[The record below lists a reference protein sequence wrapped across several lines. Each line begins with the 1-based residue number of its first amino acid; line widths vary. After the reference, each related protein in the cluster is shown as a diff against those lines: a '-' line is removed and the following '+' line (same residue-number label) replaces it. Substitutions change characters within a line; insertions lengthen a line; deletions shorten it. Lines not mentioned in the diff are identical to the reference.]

1 VLSVVVEYQGRFC
14 IAARAAAF
22 ALVAAFVLSAQQSSL
37 SEQAEI
43 QQILKA
49 NCQPCHND
57 TTRSSGLSL
66 TSRGAIVAGGNRGP
80 AIKPGSPDES
90 LLVRAIEQSGDLKMP
105 PGRTLAPNEV
115 AGIRHWIELG
125 AAWPGDDETASR
137 LKGSDW
143 WAFQPVK
150 RVDPPRV
157 EGAAWVR
164 NPIDQFILAR
174 LEKEHLQ
181 PSSEASKE
189 TLLRRVSLDLT
200 GLVPSPREIG
210 EFLADM
216 SPDAYERV
224 VDRLLASPHYGER
237 WGRHWLDVARYADS
251 DGYTIDAPRQ
261 MWKYRDWVIHA
272 LNSDMPFDQFVI
284 EQIAGDMLPN
294 PTVDQLVATGFHR
307 NTPSNYE
314 GGIDFEQY
322 RVEAVV
328 DRVSTTGAAFL
339 GLTLGC
345 ARCHDHK
352 FDPISQKEFYQLFAY
367 FNNVDEITSEAERYD
382 FNRPILEVPAPEEIA
397 RRKAFDAQWAALSE
411 ELIIY
416 VRELAARPRKPG
428 DEDPSKDPGLIER
441 VQNLRDLRK
450 REPKF
455 TTALVMRE
463 LPRARET
470 YVQLG
475 GDFTRRGISVKPAIP
490 AVLPQLPMGANTR
503 LDLAKWLVDPKN
515 PLTSRVTV
523 NRIWQTYLGRGLVE
537 TENDFGKQG
546 ARPSHPELLDW
557 LASEIIRRKWN
568 QKAIHR
574 LIVTSATYR
583 QSSTRRPEIEA
594 VDPYNKLLARQNR
607 LRLEAEIIR
616 DSALSASGLLTDTV
630 GGPSVYPPIPD
641 GALSV
646 TQVTGAWPT
655 ATGPDRY
662 RRGMYTFF
670 RRSAAYPGLVVFDAP
685 DATSA
690 CTRRVRSNTPLQ
702 ALTTLND
709 ETFLEFAEGLAA
721 RVLKE
726 APPEDEERI
735 RYAYMLALGRAPR
748 PDEEARIERFL
759 TRQSDEYKTKPSR
772 ATELIYKGGKFG
784 PDGIPLNPPPPKLA
798 AMLPPDLPLEA
809 AWTGVA
815 RVLLN
820 LDDFLTRE

>member
-1 VLSVVVEYQGRFC
+1 M
-14 IAARAAAF
+14 AAF
-22 ALVAAFVLSAQQSSL
+22 SLIPAGVSSAQPPVASGGI
-37 SEQAEI
+37 EI
-43 QQILKA
+43 EQILRN
-49 NCQPCHND
+49 NCQQCHNL
-57 TTRSSGLSL
+57 TTRSSGLAL
-66 TSRGAIVAGGNRGP
+66 TARDTILAGGKRGP
-80 AIKPGSPDES
+80 AINPGNPAES
-90 LLVRAIEQSGDLKMP
+90 LLVRAVEQTGELKMP
-105 PGRTLAPNEV
+105 PGRKLQPEEIAS
-115 AGIRHWIELG
+115 IRRWIELG
-125 AAWPGDDETASR
+125 AAWRPKEEAAS
-137 LKGSDW
+137 KPMGSDW

-150 RVDPPRV
+150 RVIPPPIEDR
-157 EGAAWVR
+157 GWAR
-164 NPIDQFILAR
+164 NAIDQFILAR
-174 LEKEHLQ
+174 LEQEHLK
-181 PSSEASKE
+181 PSPEASKE

-200 GLVPSPREIG
+200 GLLPSPEQVHDFI
-210 EFLADM
+210 ADT
-216 SPDAYERV
+216 SADAYERV

-261 MWKYRDWVIHA
+261 MWKYRDWVINA
-272 LNSDMPFDQFVI
+272 LNRDMPFDQFVI
-284 EQIAGDMLPN
+284 EQIAGDMLAN
-294 PTVDQLVATGFHR
+294 PSVDLLIATGFHR

-352 FDPISQKEFYQLFAY
+352 FDPVSQKEFYQLFAY

-382 FNRPILEVPAPEEIA
+382 FNRPILEVPTPEEIA
-397 RRKAFDAQWAALSE
+397 RKKAFQAQRSALSK
-411 ELIIY
+411 ELISY
-416 VRELAARPRKPG
+416 VRELAAHHHRPG
-428 DEDPSKDPGLIER
+428 HEDLSKDPGLLER
-441 VQNLRDLRK
+441 VQNLRDLDR
-450 REPKF
+450 REPVL
-455 TTALVMRE
+455 TTTLIMRE
-463 LPRARET
+463 LPRPRET

-490 AVLPQLPMGANTR
+490 AVLPQLPAGANTR
-503 LDLAKWLVDPKN
+503 LDFARWLVDPQN
-515 PLTSRVTV
+515 PLTNRVTV
-523 NRIWQTYLGRGLVE
+523 NRFWQAYFGKGIVE

-546 ARPSHPELLDW
+546 AMPSHPELLDW
-557 LASEIIRRKWN
+557 LASEFVRQKWS

-583 QSSTRRPEIEA
+583 QSSKRRPELEA

-607 LRLEAEIIR
+607 LRLDAEIVR
-616 DSALSASGLLTDTV
+616 DSALAASSLLTDTV

-641 GALSV
+641 GAMSV
-646 TQVTGAWPT
+646 TQVSGTWPT

-670 RRSAAYPGLVVFDAP
+670 RRSAAYPGLIVFDAP

-690 CTRRVRSNTPLQ
+690 CTRRARSNTPLQ

-726 APPEDEERI
+726 APPDEKERI
-735 RYAYMLALGRAPR
+735 RYACMLALGRYPR
-748 PDEEARIERFL
+748 PDEQQRLEKFVAVEA
-759 TRQSDEYKTKPSR
+759 DEYKTRPSR

-784 PDGIPLNPPPPKLA
+784 PDGNPLNPPPPKLA
-798 AMLPPDLPLEA
+798 AMLPADLPLEA
-809 AWTGVA
+809 AWTSVA

>member
-1 VLSVVVEYQGRFC
+1 M
-14 IAARAAAF
+14 
-22 ALVAAFVLSAQQSSL
+22 LVAASALVTASVLVAQQPAP
-37 SEQAEI
+37 SELTGI
-43 QQILKA
+43 QQILKT
-49 NCQPCHND
+49 NCQPCHNQ
-57 TTRSSGLSL
+57 TTRSSGLAL
-66 TSRGAIVAGGNRGP
+66 TARDAILAGGNRGP
-80 AIKPGSPDES
+80 AIQPGNPAES
-90 LLVRAIEQSGDLKMP
+90 LLVRAIEQSGELKMP
-105 PGRTLAPNEV
+105 PGRKLQPNE
-115 AGIRHWIELG
+115 ISSLRRWIELG
-125 AAWPGDDETASR
+125 AAWPKDEVAASR
-137 LKGSDW
+137 PKGSDW

-150 RVDPPRV
+150 RVNPPPI
-157 EGAAWVR
+157 EGTAWVR

-181 PSSEASKE
+181 PSSEASNE

-200 GLVPSPREIG
+200 GLVPSPREIRD
-210 EFLADM
+210 FLADT

-224 VDRLLASPHYGER
+224 VDRLLASPNYGER

-272 LNSDMPFDQFVI
+272 LNRDMPFDQFAI

-294 PTVDQLVATGFHR
+294 PTVDQLIATGFHR

-328 DRVSTTGAAFL
+328 DRVSTTGAAFF

-352 FDPISQKEFYQLFAY
+352 FDPVSQKEFYQLFAY

-382 FNRPILEVPAPEEIA
+382 FNQPILKVPAPEEIA
-397 RRKAFDAQWAALSE
+397 RKKAFDAQWASLSK
-411 ELIIY
+411 ELITY
-416 VRELAARPRKPG
+416 VRELAARSRKPG
-428 DEDPSKDPGLIER
+428 GEDPSKDPGLIER
-441 VQNLRDLRK
+441 VQNLRALRA

-455 TTALVMRE
+455 TTALIMRE
-463 LPRARET
+463 LPQPRES

-475 GDFTRRGISVKPAIP
+475 GDFMRRGVPVKPAIP
-490 AVLPQLPMGANTR
+490 AVLPQLPAGANTR
-503 LDLAKWLVDPKN
+503 LDLAKWLVDPQN

-523 NRIWQTYLGRGLVE
+523 NRMWQTYFGKGIVE
-537 TENDFGKQG
+537 TENDFGRQG
-546 ARPSHPELLDW
+546 ASPSHPELLDW
-557 LASEIIRRKWN
+557 LASEFIRQKWS

-583 QSSTRRPEIEA
+583 QSSKRRPETEA
-594 VDPYNKLLARQNR
+594 VDPDNKLLARQNR

-616 DSALSASGLLTDTV
+616 DSALAASGLLTGTV

-641 GALSV
+641 GAMSV
-646 TQVTGAWPT
+646 TQVSGAWPT
-655 ATGPDRY
+655 ATGQDRY
-662 RRGMYTFF
+662 RRGLYTFF

-690 CTRRVRSNTPLQ
+690 CTRRTRSNTPLQ

-726 APPEDEERI
+726 APPENNERI
-735 RYAYMLALGRAPR
+735 RYAYSLALGRAPR
-748 PDEEARIERFL
+748 PDEEERLQRFL
-759 TRQSDEYKTKPSR
+759 THQMDEYKTNPSR
-772 ATELIYKGGKFG
+772 AAALIYKGGKFG
-784 PDGIPLNPPPPKLA
+784 PDGVPLNPPPPKLR
-798 AMLPPDLPLEA
+798 AMLPADLPLEA

>member
-1 VLSVVVEYQGRFC
+1 MNRRDRFC
-14 IAARAAAF
+14 LFRLLTGSV
-22 ALVAAFVLSAQQSSL
+22 LVAAPLLAQQPTVSDGT
-37 SEQAEI
+37 EVQPV
-43 QQILKA
+43 LKA
-49 NCQPCHND
+49 NCQPCHNEKL
-57 TTRSSGLSL
+57 RSSGLAL
-66 TSRGAIVAGGNRGP
+66 TGKAAILTGGNRGP
-80 AIKPGSPDES
+80 AIKPGNPDES

-105 PGRTLAPNEV
+105 PGRKLQPDDIAT
-115 AGIRHWIELG
+115 IRRWISLG
-125 AAWPGDDETASR
+125 AAWPNDDAAASR
-137 LKGSDW
+137 PKGSDW

-150 RVDPPRV
+150 RVNPPPV
-157 EGAAWVR
+157 KDAAWVR
-164 NPIDQFILAR
+164 NPIDQFVLAR
-174 LEKEHLQ
+174 LEKETLQ
-181 PSSEASKE
+181 PSPEASKE

-200 GLVPSPREIG
+200 GLVPSPREIRD
-210 EFLADM
+210 FLADT

-237 WGRHWLDVARYADS
+237 WGRIWLDVARYADS

-261 MWKYRDWVIHA
+261 VWKYRDWVINA
-272 LNSDMPFDQFVI
+272 LNRDMPFDQFAI

-294 PTVDQLVATGFHR
+294 PTVDQLIATGFHR
-307 NTPSNYE
+307 NTASNYE

-328 DRVSTTGAAFL
+328 DRVSTTGAGFL

-397 RRKAFDAQWAALSE
+397 RRKAFDAQWLALSR
-411 ELIIY
+411 ELIVY

-428 DEDPSKDPGLIER
+428 DEDPSTDPGLIER
-441 VQNLRDLRK
+441 VQNLRDLRR
-450 REPKF
+450 REPKV
-455 TTALVMRE
+455 TTTLVMRE
-463 LPRARET
+463 LPQPRQS

-475 GDFTRRGISVKPAIP
+475 GDFTRKGVSVQPAVP
-490 AVLPQLPMGANTR
+490 AVLPQLPGSAKTR
-503 LDLAKWLVDPKN
+503 LDLAKWLVDPQN
-515 PLTSRVTV
+515 PLTGRVTV
-523 NRIWQTYLGRGLVE
+523 NRMWQAYFGKGIVE

-546 ARPSHPELLDW
+546 ASPSHPELLDW
-557 LASEIIRRKWN
+557 LASEFIREKWS

-583 QSSTRRPEIEA
+583 QSSKRRPEIEA
-594 VDPYNKLLARQNR
+594 VDPYNKMLARQNR

-616 DSALSASGLLTDTV
+616 DSALTASGLLTDTI

-641 GALSV
+641 GAMSV
-646 TQVTGAWPT
+646 TQVSGTWPT
-655 ATGPDRY
+655 AIGPDRF
-662 RRGMYTFF
+662 RRGLYTFF

-690 CTRRVRSNTPLQ
+690 CTRRTRSNTPLQ

-709 ETFLEFAEGLAA
+709 ETFTESAAGLAA

-726 APPEDEERI
+726 ALPDNEQRI
-735 RYAYMLALGRAPR
+735 RYACMLALSRQPR
-748 PDEEARIERFL
+748 PDEEKRLERFL
-759 TRQSDEYKTKPSR
+759 VQQEDEYKTKPAR

-784 PDGIPLNPPPPKLA
+784 PDGNPLNPPPQKLA
-798 AMLPPDLPLEA
+798 DMLPADLPLEA

>member
-1 VLSVVVEYQGRFC
+1 VL
-14 IAARAAAF
+14 
-22 ALVAAFVLSAQQSSL
+22 LAQQPTP
-37 SEQAEI
+37 SEPTEI
-43 QQILKA
+43 LQILRT
-49 NCQPCHND
+49 NCQPCHNE
-57 TTRSSGLSL
+57 TTRSSGLAL
-66 TSRGAIVAGGNRGP
+66 TTRDAILAGGNRGAAITPGNP
-80 AIKPGSPDES
+80 AES
-90 LLVRAIEQSGDLKMP
+90 LLVSAIEQSGDLKMP
-105 PGRTLAPNEV
+105 PGRKLQPND
-115 AGIRHWIELG
+115 ISSLRRWIELG
-125 AAWPGDDETASR
+125 AAFPKDAGRPAGEVTASR
-137 LKGSDW
+137 PKGSDW

-150 RVDPPRV
+150 RVNPPPI
-157 EGAAWVR
+157 EDAAWVR
-164 NPIDQFILAR
+164 NPVDQFILAR
-174 LEKEHLQ
+174 LENSHLR
-181 PSSEASKE
+181 PSSEATKE

-200 GLVPSPREIG
+200 GLVPSPEEIRD
-210 EFLADM
+210 FVADA
-216 SPDAYERV
+216 SPGAYERV

-272 LNSDMPFDQFVI
+272 LNRDMPFDQFAV

-294 PTVDQLVATGFHR
+294 PSVDQLIATGFHR
-307 NTPSNYE
+307 NTASNYE

-322 RVEAVV
+322 RVEAIV

-352 FDPISQKEFYQLFAY
+352 FDPVSQTEFYQLFAY
-367 FNNVDEITSEAERYD
+367 FNNVDEVASEAERYD
-382 FNRPILEVPAPEEIA
+382 FNRPILTVPAPEEMA
-397 RRKAFDAQWAALSE
+397 RRKAFDAQWASLSK
-411 ELIIY
+411 ELITY
-416 VRELAARPRKPG
+416 VRELAARSRKPG
-428 DEDPSKDPGLIER
+428 GEDSLKDPAKDPGLIER
-441 VQNLRDLRK
+441 VQNLRNLRG

-455 TTALVMRE
+455 TTTLIMRE
-463 LPRARET
+463 LPQPRES

-475 GDFTRRGISVKPAIP
+475 GDFTRRGVSVKPAVP
-490 AVLPQLPMGANTR
+490 AVLPQLPAGADTR
-503 LDLAKWLVDPKN
+503 LDFAKWLVDSRN

-523 NRIWQTYLGRGLVE
+523 NRIWQAYFGKGIVE

-546 ARPSHPELLDW
+546 ASPSHPELLDW
-557 LASEIIRRKWN
+557 LASEFIRQKWS

-583 QSSTRRPEIEA
+583 QSSKRRPETEA

-607 LRLEAEIIR
+607 LRLEGEIIR
-616 DSALSASGLLTDTV
+616 DSALAASGLLTDTV
-630 GGPSVYPPIPD
+630 GGPSVYPPIPE
-641 GALSV
+641 GAMSV
-646 TQVTGAWPT
+646 TQVSGAWPT

-662 RRGMYTFF
+662 RRGLYTFF

-690 CTRRVRSNTPLQ
+690 CTRRTRSNTPLQ

-726 APPEDEERI
+726 APPENKERI
-735 RYAYMLALGRAPR
+735 RYAYKLALGRAPR
-748 PDEEARIERFL
+748 PDEEERLERLL
-759 TRQSDEYKTKPSR
+759 TQRTDEYRTKPSR

-784 PDGIPLNPPPPKLA
+784 PDGIPVNPPPPKLR
-798 AMLPPDLPLEA
+798 AMLPADLLLEA